1 MTKVAGSH
9 WRTMS
14 VSDLDAVVAVAAEV
28 HPDFPEEAAI
38 FAERLKLFGDG
49 CRVLDMGSG
58 IAAYL
63 LSHPWRE
70 LEPPAL
76 NAPLGALPP
85 APGTFYIH
93 DLALLPQARGTGA
106 AVLAVADALRL
117 AQKFG
122 LPSLSL
128 VAVNASVGFWG
139 KQGFSVVADPRL
151 EAKLASYG
159 SEARFMMRLVAGAD

>member
-1 MTKVAGSH
+1 MTKTAGSH
-9 WRTMS
+9 WRTMT

-38 FAERLKLFGDG
+38 FAERLKLFVDG

-70 LEPPAL
+70 LEPPPL

-85 APGTFYIH
+85 IPGTFYIH

-106 AVLAVADALRL
+106 AALAVADAIRL
-117 AQKFG
+117 AQG
-122 LPSLSL
+122 LRLPNLSL

-151 EAKLASYG
+151 GAKLSSYG
-159 SEARFMMRLVAGAD
+159 SDARFMMRPVAKAD